1 MIREDF
7 ISAMQSNRGCAV
19 IMAGSD
25 SDKGYVDEIIKSL
38 QNYNIPHDV
47 RICSAHKQPERLMSM
62 IREYNK
68 VGGLVTYV
76 AVAGGT
82 DALSGTLSYHAFGPV
97 ISSSPDGINGS
108 CLSNPPGSSN
118 AYIGKPENVG
128 RFIAQMYAGINPE
141 FKDLLEKENA
151 KKINSL
157 EQADIKFQENYRG
170 IK

>member
-1 MIREDF
+1 
-7 ISAMQSNRGCAV
+7 MQLNRGCAV

-25 SDKGYVDEIIKSL
+25 SDKGHIDEIVKSL
-38 QNYNIPHDV
+38 QKYGIPHDV
-47 RICSAHKQPERLMSM
+47 RICSAHKQPDRLIEM
-62 IREYNK
+62 IREYNS
-68 VGGLVTYV
+68 VRSLVVYV

-97 ISSSPDGINGS
+97 ISCPPDGRNGS

-118 AYIGKPENVG
+118 AYIERPANVG
-128 RFIAQMYAGINPE
+128 RFIAQMYAGVNPALRKMLDE
-141 FKDLLEKENA
+141 ENA

-157 EQADIKFQENYRG
+157 EQADTDFQRNYGG